1 MVANPATNNKHIA
14 ETTTR
19 ITTIF
24 DLLSAPSA
32 ALEALALMGGAV
44 GSAVGAIRASELVD
58 LVDPK
63 LESTII
69 FTESCGSP
77 SAFCMQATVIPG
89 RDRIVCRG

>member
-1 MVANPATNNKHIA
+1 VVANPATNNKHIA

-19 ITTIF
+19 ITF
-24 DLLSAPSA
+24 DPLSAPSA

-44 GSAVGAIRASELVD
+44 GSAVGAIRASELV
-58 LVDPK
+58 
-63 LESTII
+63 ESTII

>member
-19 ITTIF
+19 ITF
-24 DLLSAPSA
+24 DPLSAPSA

-44 GSAVGAIRASELVD
+44 GSAVGAIRASELVG
-58 LVDPK
+58 LVGPK

>member
-24 DLLSAPSA
+24 DPLSAPSA

-44 GSAVGAIRASELVD
+44 GSAVGAIRASELV
-58 LVDPK
+58 
-63 LESTII
+63 ESTII